1 MWFTINVGLSASDTC
16 QSLFDFNEA
25 NSIPDGTN
33 VIPDDDVDNG
43 DIVEVVFVEIQVTPS
58 DSPTISVN
66 PSFALLTILDN
77 DFG

>member
-1 MWFTINVGLSASDTC
+1 MWFTITVELSANDAC
-16 QSLFDFNEA
+16 QSLLDFNVA
-25 NSIPDGTN
+25 NSISDGTN

-43 DIVEVVFVEIQVTPS
+43 DIVVAVFVEIQMTPS

-66 PSFALLTILDN
+66 PSFTLLTILDN